1 MFRTRRNK
9 VERVERSGGLDRLA
23 GRLFEMIADMPGNTV
38 ISPSC
43 LFQTLSLA
51 AAVTDGD
58 TRAQIVDAL
67 GGEGSMRSELS
78 SISEI
83 KEPIRGCRNYQYST
97 GASVWLDEGVSAND
111 PGLPGK
117 GFPIAYDVE
126 CVAMGSEDAKTR
138 MSEWLSDCTGG
149 LYSEAPEMSPDT
161 LAALM
166 GAMYLRDSWSDRFE
180 EDTPRMFQPDL
191 GDAVMADFMLGW
203 DNYDVLDS
211 EGALTLSK
219 DLTSGCRMYMT
230 LPPTGCSLRDYVASG
245 SAWRNISSNIAGKS
259 TEPYRECKVYLPRF
273 ELTSDGVDLKRFLME
288 TGVTRLFEPGADFSL
303 ISPDDLMVDDVIQST
318 RLKIDEEGLEGASYV
333 IMCVCAGALP
343 EDAPEPRE
351 IVFDRPFA
359 VAVASPDGLPLFV
372 GTVELPSAEH
382 RPSKSLRGV
391 VYGAAIGDAL
401 GVPYEFLARDTFEC
415 DGMVGGG
422 AHGMPAGTFS
432 DDTSL
437 LLATCDS
444 IRERGGIDVEDMRE
458 RFRAWLYEGAYT
470 TDGRAFD
477 VGNATATALGQ
488 GFGCDGERS
497 NGNGSLMRIAPLA
510 LTDATDDEIRAVS
523 AITHA
528 HPVSMEACVFFVHV
542 LRDLLEGEWIEE
554 AIEKNIPSDGRFS
567 FLKGIQGASRDDIRS
582 TGYVLD
588 TLGAALWC
596 ACNTDSY
603 GECVLEAVNLGDD
616 SGTTACVAG
625 ALAGAFYGLDY
636 IPSKWMGQLRG
647 KEAIDAC
654 LF

>member
-1 MFRTRRNK
+1 MHNAE
-9 VERVERSGGLDRLA
+9 VERNESSGGLNRLA
-23 GRLFEMIADMPGNTV
+23 GRLFKTIADIPGNAV
-38 ISPSC
+38 VSPSC

-58 TRAQIVDAL
+58 TQAQIVGAL
-67 GGEGSMRSELS
+67 GGEDPMRSELS
-78 SISEI
+78 PVSEI
-83 KEPIRGCRNYQYST
+83 GEPEYGCKNFHYST
-97 GASVWLDEGVSAND
+97 GASVWLDESVRVSD
-111 PGLPGK
+111 PELVEK
-117 GFPIAYDVE
+117 DFPVACDIE
-126 CVAMGSEDAKTR
+126 RVAMGSEVAKTR
-138 MSEWLSDCTGG
+138 MSEWLSGCTGG
-149 LYSEAPEMSPDT
+149 LYSEAPDMSPDT

-203 DNYDVLDS
+203 DNYDVFDS

-259 TEPYRECKVYLPRF
+259 TESYRECKVYLPRF

-288 TGVTRLFEPGADFSL
+288 TGVTRLFEPGANFSP

-333 IMCVCAGALP
+333 IMTMCYGALP
-343 EDAPEPRE
+343 EEKPEPRE

-359 VAVASPDGLPLFV
+359 VTVTSPDGLPLFV
-372 GTVELPSAEH
+372 GTVERPSAEH

-391 VYGAAIGDAL
+391 VCGAAIGDAL
-401 GVPYEFLARDTFEC
+401 GVPYEFMARGTFEC

-422 AHGMPAGTFS
+422 AHGMPTGTFS

-528 HPVSMEACVFFVHV
+528 HPVSTEACVFFVHV

-554 AIEKNIPSDGRFS
+554 AIEKSIPDDGRFS

-596 ACNTDSY
+596 VCNTDSY
-603 GECVLEAVNLGDD
+603 EECVLEAVNLGDD
-616 SGTTACVAG
+616 SDTTACVAG
-625 ALAGAFYGLDY
+625 ALAGAFYGFDY

-647 KEAIDAC
+647 KRAIDAC

>member
-1 MFRTRRNK
+1 MHNAE
-9 VERVERSGGLDRLA
+9 VERNESSGGLNRLA
-23 GRLFEMIADMPGNTV
+23 GRLFKTIADIPGNAV
-38 ISPSC
+38 VSPSC

-51 AAVTDGD
+51 AAVTGGD

-67 GGEGSMRSELS
+67 GGEDPMRSELS
-78 SISEI
+78 SVSEI
-83 KEPIRGCRNYQYST
+83 GEPEYGCKNFHYST
-97 GASVWLDEGVSAND
+97 GASIWLDESLEAND
-111 PGLPGK
+111 PGLAEK
-117 GFPIAYDVE
+117 GFPIACDVE
-126 CVAMGSEDAKTR
+126 RIAMDSEDAKTR
-138 MSEWLSDCTGG
+138 MSEWLSGCTGG
-149 LYSEAPEMSPDT
+149 LYSEAPDMSPDT
-161 LAALM
+161 LAALV
-166 GAMYLRDSWSDRFE
+166 GAMHLRDSWSDGFE
-180 EDTPRMFQPDL
+180 EDTPRIFQPDF

-211 EGALTLSK
+211 EGAVTLSK
-219 DLTSGCRMYMT
+219 DLTSGCKMYMT

-259 TEPYRECKVYLPRF
+259 TEPYRECKLYLPRF
-273 ELTSDGVDLKRFLME
+273 ELTSDGVNLKRFLME
-288 TGVTRLFEPGADFSL
+288 AGVTRLFEPGADFSP
-303 ISPDDLMVDDVIQST
+303 ISPDDLMVDDVIQNT
-318 RLKIDEEGLEGASYV
+318 RLKIDEEGLEGASYAL
-333 IMCVCAGALP
+333 MCVCAGALP

-382 RPSKSLRGV
+382 RPSKSLKGV

-422 AHGMPAGTFS
+422 AHGMTAGTFS

-488 GFGCDGERS
+488 GFGCGGERS
-497 NGNGSLMRIAPLA
+497 NVCMA
-510 LTDATDDEIRAVS
+510 
-523 AITHA
+523 
-528 HPVSMEACVFFVHV
+528 
-542 LRDLLEGEWIEE
+542 
-554 AIEKNIPSDGRFS
+554 K
-567 FLKGIQGASRDDIRS
+567 
-582 TGYVLD
+582 
-588 TLGAALWC
+588 
-596 ACNTDSY
+596 
-603 GECVLEAVNLGDD
+603 
-616 SGTTACVAG
+616 
-625 ALAGAFYGLDY
+625 
-636 IPSKWMGQLRG
+636 
-647 KEAIDAC
+647 
-654 LF
+654 

>member
-1 MFRTRRNK
+1 MCNADAVK
-9 VERVERSGGLDRLA
+9 SEHADGLNGLA
-23 GRLFEMIADMPGNTV
+23 GRLFKMITGIPGNTV

-51 AAVTDGD
+51 AAVTGGD

-67 GGEGSMRSELS
+67 GGDKQMRSEAA

-83 KEPIRGCRNYQYST
+83 ERPKYGCKNFQYST
-97 GASVWLDEGVSAND
+97 GASIWLDKDVRTND
-111 PGLPGK
+111 PELARK
-117 GFPIAYDVE
+117 GFPIACAIE
-126 CVAMGSEDAKTR
+126 RVAMGGEDAKAR
-138 MSEWLSDCTGG
+138 MGEWLSSNTGG
-149 LYSEAPEMSPDT
+149 LYSEAPDMSPDT
-161 LAALM
+161 LAALI
-166 GAMYLRDSWSDRFE
+166 GAMHLRDSWSDGFE
-180 EDTPRMFQPDL
+180 EDAPRVFQLD
-191 GDAVMADFMLGW
+191 GGNAVRADFMLGW
-203 DNYDVLDS
+203 DHYDVLDT
-211 EGALTLSK
+211 EGSTTLSK
-219 DLTSGCRMYMT
+219 DLTSGCRMYAS
-230 LPPTGCSLRDYVASG
+230 LPPAGCSLKDYVSTGA
-245 SAWRNISSNIAGKS
+245 AWKNISSNIAGKS
-259 TEPYRECKVYLPRF
+259 TESYRECKVYMPRF
-273 ELTSDGVDLKRFLME
+273 ELVSDGVDLKRFLME
-288 TGVTRLFEPGADFSL
+288 AGLTRLFEPGADFGPL
-303 ISPDDLMVDDVIQST
+303 SPDDLMVDDVIQST
-318 RLKIDEEGLEGASYV
+318 RLKIDEEGLEGASYAL
-333 IMCVCAGALP
+333 MCVCAGALP
-343 EDAPEPRE
+343 EDKPEPRE

-359 VAVASPDGLPLFV
+359 VAVTAPDGHPLFV
-372 GTVELPSAEH
+372 GTVERPSAEH

-401 GVPYEFLARDTFEC
+401 GVPYEFMARDSFEC

-444 IRERGGIDVEDMRE
+444 IRERGGFDIEDMRE
-458 RFRAWLYEGAYT
+458 RFQAWLFEGAYT
-470 TDGRAFD
+470 ADGSAFD
-477 VGNATATALGQ
+477 VGNATAAALRQ

-542 LRDLLEGEWIEE
+542 LRDLLAGEWIED
-554 AIEKNIPSDGRFS
+554 AIGRNIPDDERFA
-567 FLKGIQGASRDDIRS
+567 FLKGVQNASRDGIRS

-603 GECVLEAVNLGDD
+603 EECVLEAVNLGDD
-616 SGTTACVAG
+616 SDTTACVAG
-625 ALAGAFYGLDY
+625 ALAGSMYGPDD
-636 IPSKWMGQLRG
+636 IPWMWMEQLRG
-647 KEAIDAC
+647 KEIIDSC